1 MTQDEIM
8 TVATA
13 YADERVLAVLGRSTE
28 EAVVSAYKE
37 LCAAIAE
44 AEKQEPIHTTTTS
57 LVSKEW
63 RLVPVYP
70 TKDMARAYWR
80 FNDRTDVRMVD
91 AWNAIL
97 EVAPASQP
105 AVPLTEK
112 AIVDLLPE
120 SIPAQYDG
128 ALIDFARVIE
138 AVLKEKANDNCCTN
152 D

>member
-1 MTQDEIM
+1 MIEAMKQALEALENVRIDYDFHGNPADDENKMI
-8 TVATA
+8 AP
-13 YADERVLAVLGRSTE
+13 
-28 EAVVSAYKE
+28 
-37 LCAAIAE
+37 AIATLRTAIKA

-97 EVAPASQP
+97 EVAPALN
-105 AVPLTEK
+105 PLPEK

-128 ALIDFARVIE
+128 ALIEFARVIE
-138 AVLKEKANDNCCTN
+138 ATLKEKANDNAT